1 MRKKTR
7 TIIALTISWELFL
20 TKEKKEAK
28 LYYISI
34 QALAHARK
42 PIVQGSVEGT
52 LRPMG
57 WDYKE
62 DWEGKTDIKGFS
74 SVRAALQDEWY
85 RCTALRR
92 DWTRKRC
99 IEAWIRKKSPLSVFK
114 LRTNCAPKVR
124 EEIWLTDIH
133 IKRNRRSSSSRARNG
148 SRSSIFFL
156 FPYRERCL
164 RL

>member
-1 MRKKTR
+1 
-7 TIIALTISWELFL
+7 
-20 TKEKKEAK
+20 
-28 LYYISI
+28 
-34 QALAHARK
+34 
-42 PIVQGSVEGT
+42 
-52 LRPMG
+52 MG

-148 SRSSIFFL
+148 KPKQHLLPFSIQRKVPSLIRPLFSFIWSGFL
-156 FPYRERCL
+156 RRNWKKTVAK
-164 RL
+164 RLNLSEVFLVHYNLILFRIGE

>member
-7 TIIALTISWELFL
+7 TIIAFTISWELFL

-28 LYYISI
+28 LYFDPSP
-34 QALAHARK
+34 RF
-42 PIVQGSVEGT
+42 GS
-52 LRPMG
+52 RPETYSTRVG
-57 WDYKE
+57 GGGPWDLWDEKE

-74 SVRAALQDEWY
+74 SVRAY
-85 RCTALRR
+85 IGSSRR
-92 DWTRKRC
+92 MVSMHCSQARLNT
-99 IEAWIRKKSPLSVFK
+99 KKVHQGVNKEEVTFVV
-114 LRTNCAPKVR
+114 RTNCAPKVR